1 MLMLSCHKCGRIGL
15 KMRGAEGVNYLYTPL
30 IWTGRPYVAEPMD
43 GRERRAP
50 PSCLVSRAP
59 ETFSCNF

>member
-50 PSCLVSRAP
+50 PSCLVARA
-59 ETFSCNF
+59 